1 MQGKKERIDRQLGI
15 TRFLRRMPIHLLFYG
30 YATARRDLVGETWPE
45 TVKAF
50 KKRYLIPDEI
60 DIDEPLIREQ
70 RRMTEDI
77 INEGI

>member
-1 MQGKKERIDRQLGI
+1 
-15 TRFLRRMPIHLLFYG
+15 MPIHLLFYG

-45 TVKAF
+45 TVQAF

-60 DIDEPLIREQ
+60 DIEDPLIREQ

>member
-1 MQGKKERIDRQLGI
+1 MQGKKERIEKQLGI

-50 KKRYLIPDEI
+50 KKRYLIPDDIE
-60 DIDEPLIREQ
+60 IDEPLIREQ

>member
-1 MQGKKERIDRQLGI
+1 LQGKKERIDRQLGI

>member
-1 MQGKKERIDRQLGI
+1 LQGKKERIDRQLGI

-30 YATARRDLVGETWPE
+30 YATARRDEVSETWPE

-50 KKRYLIPDEI
+50 KKRYCIPDEI
-60 DIDEPLIREQ
+60 DMEDTLIREQ